1 MSENRRDAVFAIIIP
16 TWNNL
21 ALLRLCLDSIR
32 RHSVVPYQ
40 IVLHVNDGSDGS
52 LEWVRSQGITH
63 THSEENIGI
72 CLAVNR
78 AAEIS
83 TAPYLVYLN
92 DDMVCCP
99 GWDSALLE
107 RIQSLNTNAFMVSGT
122 MIERRETGNACTLI
136 ADYGIMGSTNEF
148 NYGLLVSKNYINSAG
163 FISGNTSP
171 YNASYNYPNGATW
184 PPSVVHREWWSKV
197 GGYSAEFSPGM
208 SSDNDFSMKLW
219 AAGCRIFLGV
229 GRSQVY
235 HFMSRSTGKVVRN
248 NGRKQFL
255 HKWGMTQSTFD
266 THFLRRGQ
274 LAQAVI
280 LPEPAVNARYVWDR
294 FRGLMRLMW
303 WRF

>member
-1 MSENRRDAVFAIIIP
+1 MHHVSRFTFHVSRFTPHASRSQRGVALIVTLLLLSII
-16 TWNNL
+16 TFMTVTFL
-21 ALLRLCLDSIR
+21 VVSRSQKG
-32 RHSVVPYQ
+32 SVVTETDQ
-40 IVLHVNDGSDGS
+40 AIA
-52 LEWVRSQGITH
+52 R
-63 THSEENIGI
+63 
-72 CLAVNR
+72 LA
-78 AAEIS
+78 AD
-83 TAPYLVYLN
+83 TA
-92 DDMVCCP
+92 
-99 GWDSALLE
+99 LE
-107 RIQSLNTNAFMVSGT
+107 RAKAELLA
-122 MIERRETGNACTLI
+122 
-136 ADYGIMGSTNEF
+136 GIMGSTNEF

>member
-78 AAEIS
+78 AVEIS

-99 GWDSALLE
+99 GWDSTLLE
-107 RIQSLNTNAFMVSGT
+107 RIQGLNTNAFMVSGT

-136 ADYGIMGSTNEF
+136 ADYGSGPADFNETA
-148 NYGLLVSKNYINSAG
+148 LLADQSKRIKPDWY
-163 FISGNTSP
+163 
-171 YNASYNYPNGATW
+171 GATW
-184 PPSVVHREWWSKV
+184 PPSVVHREWWNKV

-274 LAQAVI
+274 LAQTVI

>member
-1 MSENRRDAVFAIIIP
+1 MSETPRDAVFAIIIP

-21 ALLRLCLDSIR
+21 ALLRLCVDSIC
-32 RHSVVPYQ
+32 RHSVVPYE

-52 LEWVRSQGITH
+52 LEWVRSQGIAH

-78 AAEIS
+78 AVEIS

-99 GWDSALLE
+99 GWDSALLA
-107 RIQSLNTNAFMVSGT
+107 RIQSLNSNAFMISGT
-122 MIERRETGNACTLI
+122 MIEPRKSGNACVLI
-136 ADYGIMGSTNEF
+136 ADYGSGPENFNEAA
-148 NYGLLVSKNYINSAG
+148 LLADQPKRIKQDWY
-163 FISGNTSP
+163 
-171 YNASYNYPNGATW
+171 GATW
-184 PPSVVHREWWSKV
+184 PPSVVHREWWNKV
-197 GGYSAEFSPGM
+197 GGYSVEFSPGM

-229 GRSQVY
+229 GASQVY

-255 HKWGMTQSTFD
+255 HKWGMTQNTFD
-266 THFLRRGQ
+266 VHFLRRGQ
-274 LAQAVI
+274 AVQAVV
-280 LPEPAVNARYVWDR
+280 LPEPVINAHYTWDR

>member
-136 ADYGIMGSTNEF
+136 ADYCRSPNDFNETA
-148 NYGLLVSKNYINSAG
+148 LLADQPKRIKPDWY
-163 FISGNTSP
+163 
-171 YNASYNYPNGATW
+171 GATW